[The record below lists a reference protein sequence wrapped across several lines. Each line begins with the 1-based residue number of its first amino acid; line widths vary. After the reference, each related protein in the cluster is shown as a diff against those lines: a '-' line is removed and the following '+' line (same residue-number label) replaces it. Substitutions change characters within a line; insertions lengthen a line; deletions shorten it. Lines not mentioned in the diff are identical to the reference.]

1 MKPFGG
7 AIVIKG
13 IYEALIPFRL
23 RYPYK
28 LAGANNQVEMKNEL
42 FPEEEKDNFVDEA
55 QEFEIGT
62 SYKLRPVIVIYNSR
76 IKKNDY
82 LAVAISKR
90 KDNDTAY
97 LLAVCKNQIEARHF
111 LSQKKYPDTLKFD
124 SYVLIDN
131 IYLLTEKNIYYSR
144 GRLDPLDHEGIL
156 AKLKKVL
163 ALN

>member
-28 LAGANNQVEMKNEL
+28 LVGTNNQVEMKNEL
-42 FPEEEKDNFVDEA
+42 FPGEEKDNFVDEA

-76 IKKNDY
+76 IKKDDY

-111 LSQKKYPDTLKFD
+111 LFQKKYPDVLKFD

-131 IYLLTEKNIYYSR
+131 IYLLTEKNIYYLR
-144 GRLDPLDHEGIL
+144 GRLDPSDHDGIR
-156 AKLKKVL
+156 AKLKKFL
-163 ALN
+163 I